1 MKITARKDVKD
12 SDLKKQNDTKSLLME
27 YRSPNFDFSARQ
39 MCRLQPWPYLKSVCH
54 YKEGKKREWEK
65 NEGVIG
71 FKLEN
76 RREKKNSIP
85 IKLLKVENKIKDLMV
100 VSLHYLGLRMK
111 GREQILW

>member
-1 MKITARKDVKD
+1 M
-12 SDLKKQNDTKSLLME
+12 
-27 YRSPNFDFSARQ
+27 
-39 MCRLQPWPYLKSVCH
+39 
-54 YKEGKKREWEK
+54 
-65 NEGVIG
+65 IG

-111 GREQILW
+111 GREQIL